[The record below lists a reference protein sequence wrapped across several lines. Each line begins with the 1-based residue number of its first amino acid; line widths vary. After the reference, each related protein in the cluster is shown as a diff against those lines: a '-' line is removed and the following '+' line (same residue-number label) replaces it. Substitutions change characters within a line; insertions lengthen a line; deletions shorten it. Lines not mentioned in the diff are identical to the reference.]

1 LLSNWSELLLV
12 VPRNGKASRIINIT
26 IVIEKAQVFTQNEQA
41 KNAIINTLLVVNG
54 LKLDDNCQAR
64 QIEA

>member
-1 LLSNWSELLLV
+1 LLLV

-41 KNAIINTLLVVNG
+41 KNAIIITLLVVDG

>member
-1 LLSNWSELLLV
+1 LSNWSELLLV

-41 KNAIINTLLVVNG
+41 KNAIIITLLVVDG